1 MSEITSVSAAQ
12 RIIRDGVVVEDHW
25 RLVEFCGHGI
35 GEILPISPRLIV
47 PLKVWLAECDALT
60 GNQRALGVWLD
71 SHEDPAELADDIE
84 HLQLIAVNFP
94 TFKDG
99 RGYSIAYL
107 LRSRYGYTGELRA
120 IGDVL
125 RDQLFYLQRVGF
137 NSFAVRADKDIDDAI
152 KSLRDFSDSYQ
163 GSTDQPEPL
172 FRRRTAGARSA
183 KADA

>member
-1 MSEITSVSAAQ
+1 MSDAASVSPAQ

-25 RLVEFCGHGI
+25 RLVESCEHGI
-35 GEILPISPRLIV
+35 AEILPISSKLIV

-71 SHEDPAELADDIE
+71 SHEDPAELADDVE

-107 LRSRYGYTGELRA
+107 LRNRYGYTGELRA
-120 IGDVL
+120 VGDVL
-125 RDQLFYLQRVGF
+125 RDQLFYMHRVGF
-137 NSFAVRADKDIDDAI
+137 NSFAVRADKDIDDAV
-152 KSLRDFSDSYQ
+152 KALNDFSEVYQ
-163 GSTDQPEPL
+163 ASTDQPEPL
-172 FRRRTAGARSA
+172 FRRRGLVGNKATSA
-183 KADA
+183 A